1 MSDTTLDFQPI
12 LRELTD
18 AARGVRETLRAALRA
33 VLPAEADFTSR
44 QVAEV
49 LGLDKT
55 LGWRCLRVATI
66 ADVAGI
72 LGSLPGEKGW
82 RKIVDGL
89 EAAGCPTSLMAPL
102 SAAID
107 DLSSRIADRGLTRD
121 TLQVIAAG
129 ELDDAGQHEALQRI
143 RQQHFESTRLI
154 FGVSARVDIGAMIVA
169 PGQDGSTADLAGVSL
184 IDGLDRHR
192 DGPPWNIHVGLAVQD
207 QDTVT
212 DAASAPSPFLPRWSR
227 PDRVG
232 EEVVGGLAHG
242 RWRFDFVGRRSDR
255 PEGVRVALLETLRG
269 VGPLTASTTADEV
282 VSHAM
287 PHGLPSQ
294 LVVFDILL
302 HRSIHP
308 SATPYAALYA
318 TIDRVTSGA
327 GRMSWPETTR
337 LPLDSRTEEVE
348 RPDLPLCNHE
358 LTATYRELLEHAAT
372 DLGHD
377 LADFRIHRTAIAH
390 PPLPSTTVVRWGLPP
405 AE

>member
-44 QVAEV
+44 QIAEV
-49 LGLDKT
+49 VGLDKT

-72 LGSLPGEKGW
+72 LGSLPGDKGW
-82 RKIVDGL
+82 RKILDGL
-89 EAAGCPTSLMAPL
+89 AAAGCPTSLLTPL
-102 SAAID
+102 TTAVE
-107 DLSSRIADRGLTRD
+107 DLATRIADRGLTRD

-154 FGVSARVDIGAMIVA
+154 FGVSARAVIGAMIVA
-169 PGQDGSTADLAGVSL
+169 PSEDGATADLAGVTL

-192 DGPPWNIHVGLAVQD
+192 DGPPWNIHVGLVAQD
-207 QDTVT
+207 ADTIS
-212 DAASAPSPFLPRWSR
+212 DAATAPSPFLSDWSR
-227 PDRVG
+227 PDTLG
-232 EEVVGGLAHG
+232 EEVVGGLAQG

-255 PEGVRVALLETLRG
+255 PDGVRVALLETVRRI
-269 VGPLTASTTADEV
+269 GPLSASKTDEEV
-282 VSHAM
+282 MHAM
-287 PHGLPSQ
+287 PHGLPSK
-294 LVVFDILL
+294 LVVFDVLL

-327 GRMSWPETTR
+327 SRKSWPETTR
-337 LPLDSRTEEVE
+337 LPLDARTEEIE
-348 RPDLPLCNHE
+348 QPDLPRMAADLS
-358 LTATYRELLEHAAT
+358 ATYRELLAHAAT
-372 DLGHD
+372 ELGHD
-377 LADFRIHRTAIAH
+377 LADFRIHRTTITH
-390 PPLPSTTVVRWGLPP
+390 PPLPSTTVVRWGLPVT
-405 AE
+405 E